1 MILISVVCIVN
12 IKYCK
17 KIKNKSFL
25 TSDLSKFNRV
35 IGCSIDDISIELF
48 LEQYSILNL

>member
-48 LEQYSILNL
+48 LETVFMDNI